1 MLQKQAAFYTAE
13 EYLALEEK
21 ADGKSEYYHGE
32 IFAMA
37 GASYNHN
44 LIAGNTHTA
53 LNQFL
58 ESKPCVVFTSDMRL
72 LVKQNGLY
80 TYPDVMVICGQPEFL
95 EGRNDTVTNPIV
107 IVEVLSK
114 STRDY
119 DRGFKFES
127 YRMIETLQDYVLVD
141 QARIHV
147 ECFHKLEDGRWVL
160 IETNLPE
167 ATLTLPA
174 INFTIPISRIY
185 HKVEWPDPDER
196 E

>member
-1 MLQKQAAFYTAE
+1 MLKKQLTFYTPE

-21 ADGKSEYYHGE
+21 ADYKSEYFNGE

-37 GASYNHN
+37 GGSYNHN
-44 LIAGNTHTA
+44 VIAGNINAA
-53 LNQFL
+53 LNQYA
-58 ESKPCVVFTSDMRL
+58 ESKPSVAFTSDMRV
-72 LVKQNGLY
+72 LVKANGLY
-80 TYPDVMVICGQPEFL
+80 TYPDAMLVCGQVEFA
-95 EGRNDTVTNPIV
+95 EGRNDRLTNPLI

-127 YRMIETLQDYVLVD
+127 YRLIETLQDYLLID
-141 QARIHV
+141 QERVHV
-147 ECFHKLEDGRWVL
+147 EYFHKLEDGRWVL

-167 ATLTLPA
+167 AELTLQA
-174 INFTIPISRIY
+174 INFTLPISHIY
-185 HKVEWPDPDER
+185 HKVEWFR

>member
-1 MLQKQAAFYTAE
+1 MLKKQLTFYTPE

-21 ADGKSEYYHGE
+21 ADYKSEYFNGE

-37 GASYNHN
+37 GGSYNHN
-44 LIAGNTHTA
+44 VIAGNINAA
-53 LNQFL
+53 LNQYA
-58 ESKPCVVFTSDMRL
+58 ESKPCVAFISDMRV
-72 LVKQNGLY
+72 LVKANGLY
-80 TYPDVMVICGQPEFL
+80 TYPDAILVCGQVEFA
-95 EGRNDTVTNPIV
+95 EGRNDTLTNPLI

-127 YRMIETLQDYVLVD
+127 YRLIETLQDYLLID
-141 QARIHV
+141 QERVHV
-147 ECFHKLEDGRWVL
+147 EYFHKLEDGRWVL

-167 ATLTLPA
+167 AELTLQA
-174 INFTIPISRIY
+174 INFTLPISHIY
-185 HKVEWPDPDER
+185 HKVDWFR